1 VPDAAKVTCTAKL
14 IALLRYGEVDFGLT
28 SIGWLGFTIHMITLV
43 DNGERL
49 GQMGRAGRHHM
60 TRTAGLLLAAAAML
74 VAAASTK
81 PSQGARGF
89 LFVAMGAAV
98 IDDEGEQKNHDG
110 ELATALRGACATG
123 HPIRVIVETPGEAAA
138 VARTM
143 SPCDRVDVVAL
154 RNDTRRDVFSPRKF
168 CRNENCQRR
177 ANLRRFKLEAILAGV
192 DAFPG
197 GTLLL
202 DNDVTV
208 RRGGGPELFAVFDA
222 MRRSKKAVGLT
233 EAPHCVADRHHI
245 EDVPEKFCERNGGVI
260 FFGDAARSRSFVE
273 EWLEEFDARPS
284 PDGHDQLSL
293 RRVLWRHKDA
303 LYDVPKQLQCRAP
316 SCGNPCA
323 ADKKARPLLWHA
335 HHGVRAKR
343 AAAGKSKKYE
353 QEFQR
358 KGSICGFLV

>member
-1 VPDAAKVTCTAKL
+1 
-14 IALLRYGEVDFGLT
+14 
-28 SIGWLGFTIHMITLV
+28 
-43 DNGERL
+43 
-49 GQMGRAGRHHM
+49 
-60 TRTAGLLLAAAAML
+60 ML

-89 LFVAMGAAV
+89 LFVAMGEAV
-98 IDDEGEQKNHDG
+98 IPTHEPNKTTGHDG

-123 HPIRVIVETPGEAAA
+123 HPTRVIVETPGEAAA
-138 VARTM
+138 VARTT
-143 SPCDRVDVVAL
+143 SPCDRVEVVAL
-154 RNDTRRDVFSPRKF
+154 RNDTRRDVFSPHYGPLKS

-202 DNDVTV
+202 DNDVTI

-233 EAPHCVADRHHI
+233 EAPHCVADNHHI

-303 LYDVPKQLQCRAP
+303 LYDVPKQIQCRTP
-316 SCGNPCA
+316 LCGNPCGP
-323 ADKKARPLLWHA
+323 KVKERPLLWHA
-335 HHGVRAKR
+335 HHRVRAKR
-343 AAAGKSKKYE
+343 AAGGKSKGYE
-353 QEFQR
+353 KEFQR

>member
-1 VPDAAKVTCTAKL
+1 M
-14 IALLRYGEVDFGLT
+14 T
-28 SIGWLGFTIHMITLV
+28 SRM
-43 DNGERL
+43 
-49 GQMGRAGRHHM
+49 
-60 TRTAGLLLAAAAML
+60 AGLLLAAML

-81 PSQGARGF
+81 PSQGERGF
-89 LFVAMGAAV
+89 LFVAMGEAV
-98 IDDEGEQKNHDG
+98 IPNKTTGYDG

-123 HPIRVIVETPGEAAA
+123 HPTRVIVETPGEAAA
-138 VARTM
+138 ARTT
-143 SPCDRVDVVAL
+143 SPCDRVEVVAL
-154 RNDTRRDVFSPRKF
+154 RNDTRRDVELLPKKRNF

-177 ANLRRFKLEAILAGV
+177 ANLRRFKLEAILAGLA

-202 DNDVTV
+202 DNDVTI

-222 MRRSKKAVGLT
+222 MQRSKKAVGFT
-233 EAPHCVADRHHI
+233 EAPHCVADKHHI

-303 LYDVPKQLQCRAP
+303 LYDVPKQLQCRTP
-316 SCGNPCA
+316 WCGNPCGPKL
-323 ADKKARPLLWHA
+323 KKARPLLWHA
-335 HHGVRAKR
+335 HHRVRAKR
-343 AAAGKSKKYE
+343 AKGGKSKGYE
-353 QEFQR
+353 NEFQR